1 MQITNSDTTKNSTN
15 KSEHDIV
22 KIEMCPHCYG
32 KMVSYYSPVR
42 ISICNICSFEAEI
55 VIVPKTLKV
64 NK

>member
-1 MQITNSDTTKNSTN
+1 MQITNIDAGNNTTN
-15 KSEHDIV
+15 KSEHEIV
-22 KIEMCPHCYG
+22 KIEFCPHCYG

-55 VIVPKTLKV
+55 VNVTKTSKV